1 MTAKA
6 QPTSKELLRE
16 MYTAAKIK
24 NGFLDVDSIKSVNIF
39 DILKLEEYG
48 EVADWSCI
56 FHTIFDI
63 YDIEARHKRE
73 TTKLDQPTIDMLAN
87 RADAY
92 LKSLPLK
99 YHLLL
104 PLPKGLDVSS
114 TIKVNKDISV
124 EKINPS
130 EFEKYEKANPDP
142 NKGKTGLSDL
152 AALLEGGVFGD
163 ISFKRPS
170 EDDVYL
176 KVKCTGYIA
185 NGNSTVYELDPMYSY
200 KILFSLAYVL
210 GDLKYDNVTNP
221 YSDEFSK
228 FAFKSF
234 KDDYEFVTAIARP
247 IDEAKLINRHK
258 FECEEE
264 NFAILM
270 KFYGKLISKQSDTE
284 NEKLRNQIINSL
296 FWYFEVKKTDNPNM
310 QTVLFT
316 SVFDSFFEQ
325 TDKGFVKAKLIA
337 LESSDTASQQK
348 LVNAEILDL
357 YNSRNEIIHGERPLL
372 EYQIHGKKSD
382 EKERARVQVS
392 MTTFYSKFLRSKL
405 SRYAKSVGLI

>member
-1 MTAKA
+1 
-6 QPTSKELLRE
+6 
-16 MYTAAKIK
+16 MYANAKIK
-24 NGFLDVDSIKSVNIF
+24 DGFLDVYSVKSANIF
-39 DILKLEEYG
+39 DILKLKEYG
-48 EVADWSCI
+48 EVADWACI
-56 FHTIFDI
+56 FHTIFDV
-63 YDIEARHKRE
+63 YDSEARDNRK
-73 TTKLDQPTIDMLAN
+73 TITLDQPTVDKLTDK
-87 RADAY
+87 ADSY

-104 PLPKGLDVSS
+104 PLPKGLTLSKP
-114 TIKVNKDISV
+114 IKVNNDISV
-124 EKINPS
+124 EKISAP
-130 EFEKYEKANPDP
+130 EFDKYVKANPDP
-142 NKGKTGLSDL
+142 NKGKTSLSGL

-170 EDDVYL
+170 EEDIYL

-185 NGNSTVYELDPMYSY
+185 NGNSSVYELDPMYAY
-200 KILFSLAYVL
+200 KILFSLAFVL
-210 GDLKYDNVTNP
+210 GDLKYDSKVTNP
-221 YSDEFSK
+221 YADEFSK

-234 KDDYEFVTAIARP
+234 KDDYEFVTAISRP

-258 FECEEE
+258 FECEEK
-264 NFAILM
+264 NFSILM
-270 KFYGKLISKQSDTE
+270 KFYGKLISKQSDEE

-296 FWYFEVKKTDNPNM
+296 FWYFEVKKTENPNM

-325 TDKGFVKAKLIA
+325 NDKSYVKARLIA

-348 LVNAEILDL
+348 LVNSEIIDL

-382 EKERARVQVS
+382 EKEKARVQVA
-392 MTTFYSKFLRSKL
+392 MTNFYNRFLRSKL
-405 SRYAKSVGLI
+405 NRYAKSVKLI